1 MPFNTHNTFM
11 LMLLYLII
19 MLLTCFNTAYFSVM
33 IRIVNA
39 YMLHAVH
46 GMMRK
51 LLLALLHLDITI
63 LFSKGCSHHTFYKV
77 LI

>member
-1 MPFNTHNTFM
+1 MPFSTHNTFM
-11 LMLLYLII
+11 LMLLHLIK
-19 MLLTCFNTAYFSVM
+19 MLLICFNTTYFSMM
-33 IRIVNA
+33 IRLVNA

-51 LLLALLHLDITI
+51 LLLALLHLDITF
-63 LFSKGCSHHTFYKV
+63 LFSKGGSHHTFYKV